1 MEKRKRPSIF
11 DLLEWYMGRIFEE
24 MKEQPALSKE
34 ESSRMTKREPHDMEG
49 WLGDPFEEMARK
61 WEEEIPEELKSF
73 ITEDKTP
80 GRKIKRYGPFIYGFS
95 YTKEPGKEPEIKEFG
110 NVKASYKGIEPF
122 PNGEREPFKPLQGFR
137 GQRGEAPLVDVID
150 QEDAYE
156 VIVELPGVEKKD
168 IRLHATDE
176 LLEIKTENERRF
188 FKEIPFK
195 TPVKPETAM
204 ARYKNGV
211 LSVRI
216 KKKEKEKEKEKTA
229 IPLE

>member
-24 MKEQPALSKE
+24 MKEQTALSKE
-34 ESSRMTKREPHDMEG
+34 ESSRMTKREPQDMEG

-61 WEEEIPEELKSF
+61 LEEELPEELKSF
-73 ITEDKTP
+73 ITEEKTP

-110 NVKASYKGIEPF
+110 NIKASYKGIEPF
-122 PNGEREPFKPLQGFR
+122 PNGEREP
-137 GQRGEAPLVDVID
+137 LVDVID

-156 VIVELPGVEKKD
+156 VVAELPGVEKKD
-168 IRLHATDE
+168 IRLHATADM
-176 LLEIKTENERRF
+176 LEIKTKNERRF

-195 TPVKPETAM
+195 TPVKPETAI

-216 KKKEKEKEKEKTA
+216 QKKEKEYAKEKEKTA

>member
-1 MEKRKRPSIF
+1 
-11 DLLEWYMGRIFEE
+11 MGRIFEE

-34 ESSRMTKREPHDMEG
+34 ESSRMTKREPQDMEG

-73 ITEDKTP
+73 ITEEKTP

-110 NVKASYKGIEPF
+110 NIKASNKGIEPF
-122 PNGEREPFKPLQGFR
+122 PNGERE
-137 GQRGEAPLVDVID
+137 PLVDVID

-156 VIVELPGVEKKD
+156 VVAELPGVEKKD

-216 KKKEKEKEKEKTA
+216 QKKEKEYAKEMEKTA

>member
-1 MEKRKRPSIF
+1 
-11 DLLEWYMGRIFEE
+11 MGRIFEE

-34 ESSRMTKREPHDMEG
+34 ESSRMTKREPQDMEG

-73 ITEDKTP
+73 ITEEKTP

-110 NVKASYKGIEPF
+110 NIKASNKGIKPF
-122 PNGEREPFKPLQGFR
+122 PNGERE
-137 GQRGEAPLVDVID
+137 PLVDVID

-156 VIVELPGVEKKD
+156 VIAELPGVEKKD

-188 FKEIPFK
+188 FKEVPFK

-216 KKKEKEKEKEKTA
+216 QKKEKEYAKEKEKTA

>member
-1 MEKRKRPSIF
+1 
-11 DLLEWYMGRIFEE
+11 MGRIFEE

-34 ESSRMTKREPHDMEG
+34 ESSRMTKREPQDMEG

-73 ITEDKTP
+73 ITEEKTP

-110 NVKASYKGIEPF
+110 NIKASNKGIEPF
-122 PNGEREPFKPLQGFR
+122 PNGERE
-137 GQRGEAPLVDVID
+137 PLVDVID

-156 VIVELPGVEKKD
+156 VIAELPGVEKKD

-216 KKKEKEKEKEKTA
+216 QKKEKEYAKEKTA

>member
-11 DLLEWYMGRIFEE
+11 DLLEWYMERIFEE

-34 ESSRMTKREPHDMEG
+34 ISSRMTKREPQDMEG

-61 WEEEIPEELKSF
+61 LEEELPEELKGF

-80 GRKIKRYGPFIYGFS
+80 GHKIKRYGPFIYGFS
-95 YTKEPGKEPEIKEFG
+95 YTKEPGKDPEIKEFG
-110 NVKASYKGIEPF
+110 NIKASYKGIEPF
-122 PNGEREPFKPLQGFR
+122 PNGEREP
-137 GQRGEAPLVDVID
+137 LVDVID
-150 QEDAYE
+150 HEDAYE
-156 VIVELPGVEKKD
+156 VIAELPGVEKKD
-168 IRLHATDE
+168 IRLHATDDV
-176 LLEIKTENERRF
+176 LEIKTENERRF
-188 FKEIPFK
+188 FKEVPFK

-216 KKKEKEKEKEKTA
+216 QKNKKE
-229 IPLE
+229 

>member
-34 ESSRMTKREPHDMEG
+34 ESSRMTKREPQDMEG

-73 ITEDKTP
+73 ITEEKTP

-95 YTKEPGKEPEIKEFG
+95 YTKEPGKEPEIKEFE
-110 NVKASYKGIEPF
+110 NIKASNKGIEPF
-122 PNGEREPFKPLQGFR
+122 PNGERE
-137 GQRGEAPLVDVID
+137 PLVDVID

-156 VIVELPGVEKKD
+156 VIAELPGVEKKD

-216 KKKEKEKEKEKTA
+216 QKKEKEYAKEKTA

>member
-11 DLLEWYMGRIFEE
+11 DLLEWYMERIFEE

-34 ESSRMTKREPHDMEG
+34 ESSGMTKREPQDIEG

-61 WEEEIPEELKSF
+61 LEEELPEELKGF
-73 ITEDKTP
+73 ITEDKTS

-110 NVKASYKGIEPF
+110 NIKASYKGIEPF
-122 PNGEREPFKPLQGFR
+122 PNGEREP
-137 GQRGEAPLVDVID
+137 LVDVID

-156 VIVELPGVEKKD
+156 VIAELPGVEKKD
-168 IRLHATDE
+168 IRLHATDDV
-176 LLEIKTENERRF
+176 LEIKTENERRF

-216 KKKEKEKEKEKTA
+216 KKKEYTKEKEKEKTA